1 MNGLINSFHSEQT
14 YEISNAYVGMN
25 EKNHINFSKIR
36 KPILKSTIK

>member
-25 EKNHINFSKIR
+25 EKKSYKFF
-36 KPILKSTIK
+36 LKLESLFLNLQ